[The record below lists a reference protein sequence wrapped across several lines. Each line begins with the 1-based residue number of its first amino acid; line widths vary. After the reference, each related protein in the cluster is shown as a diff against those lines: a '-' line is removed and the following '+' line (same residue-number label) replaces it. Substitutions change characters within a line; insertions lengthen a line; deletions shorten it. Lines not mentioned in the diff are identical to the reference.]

1 MPPKNTSENKLN
13 KDSRRG
19 NGDKKRTKMMV
30 QQPAREATEIKKERL
45 N

>member
-19 NGDKKRTKMMV
+19 NGDRKKRTKMMV
-30 QQPAREATEIKKERL
+30 QQPAREATEIKKKD
-45 N
+45 